1 MASKFI
7 FFSISSPV
15 VRLSTNR
22 GMVRF
27 FGKQGRGESGYGAN
41 NTGERSV
48 MAPRLIR
55 YVA

>member
-1 MASKFI
+1 MASEFI
-7 FFSISSPV
+7 FFSISSL

-22 GMVRF
+22 EIVRF
-27 FGKQGRGESGYGAN
+27 LGKQGRGESGYGAN

-48 MAPRLIR
+48 MTPRLIR